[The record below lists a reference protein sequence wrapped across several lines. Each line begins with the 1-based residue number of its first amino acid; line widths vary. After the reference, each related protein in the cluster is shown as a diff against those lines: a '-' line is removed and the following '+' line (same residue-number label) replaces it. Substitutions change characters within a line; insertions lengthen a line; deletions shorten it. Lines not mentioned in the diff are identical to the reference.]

1 MNAHHEKIR
10 NAFDLSGFHPERHG
24 SADFFN
30 TLYDVWTNTWNYL
43 KETTDCSSN
52 NSSGTVIAS
61 RTYTYDSLDRRIGVD
76 ETSGGTPTPTRI
88 VYTGNS
94 NTPYAQFNG
103 SGTLL
108 ECYLA
113 SPSYVPGVT
122 GPAARTNASGV
133 SDWYLTG
140 KLGSKPEIV
149 D

>member
-1 MNAHHEKIR
+1 MNLVTFHTE
-10 NAFDLSGFHPERHG
+10 DLSANG
-24 SADFFN
+24 SSALDGSCVRTCSFN
-30 TLYDVWTNTWNYL
+30 
-43 KETTDCSSN
+43 
-52 NSSGTVIAS
+52 
-61 RTYTYDSLDRRIGVD
+61 
-76 ETSGGTPTPTRI
+76 ETSGGTTTQTWI
-88 VYTGNS
+88 VYNGNS